1 MYFKLLLISKI
12 KLVMKRNSF
21 LKRNKWFSIP
31 KIFKKANPEQSKEI
45 EVPKQ
50 RIGNVQSEQKSYE
63 LLFIRTAPTTARSGK
78 TVYIRK
84 EFHDRIMRI
93 AQTIGNNEL
102 SLFSY
107 IDNVLE
113 HHFNT
118 YQGDITELYRKR
130 RPDDIF

>member
-1 MYFKLLLISKI
+1 
-12 KLVMKRNSF
+12 MKKNRVNYNKAYYETLF
-21 LKRNKWFSIP
+21 LKRSN
-31 KIFKKANPEQSKEI
+31 
-45 EVPKQ
+45 
-50 RIGNVQSEQKSYE
+50 
-63 LLFIRTAPTTARSGK
+63 TTTRSGK

-84 EFHDRIMRI
+84 EFHERIIRI
-93 AQTIGNNEL
+93 VQNIGNNEL

-118 YQGDITELYRKR
+118 YQEEISELYRNR